1 MGGEPCLIRGRIVAF
16 DQDRFVRLHLRYVEP
31 AMGGVVS
38 DAVDLAGSIAID
50 QIGGDKIRE
59 GDGRRVAD
67 GERCIAQRPADRTP
81 EIDHLHAALEQMF
94 RLVAKQI
101 AHPLRP
107 GLRGMVDMDARRRL
121 PRRAGGAAV
130 GAGNAL
136 PPRVIEDEDA

>member
-1 MGGEPCLIRGRIVAF
+1 VKATVVASQTASGASRSGPRIGRQRLI
-16 DQDRFVRLHLRYVEP
+16 
-31 AMGGVVS
+31 
-38 DAVDLAGSIAID
+38 
-50 QIGGDKIRE
+50 
-59 GDGRRVAD
+59 
-67 GERCIAQRPADRTP
+67 T
-81 EIDHLHAALEQMF
+81 LHAALEQMF